1 MKHLLLCYSLSCS
14 HTSTLS
20 WRCGICNFSYLYFY
34 CNLYYRPVF
43 SWESKPK
50 LVESH
55 PSDQSEHKPMRTQ
68 SENMS
73 NKLPEV
79 QESAIAFCLASD
91 WLRRWDKFS
100 GPIKVQSTI
109 LESFFHF
116 VENCSIETRWCVL
129 HHEIQI
135 MFSLRLNICWTLLS
149 FSLSCMWSV
158 DCLLGS
164 WINNGLVHVLN

>member
-1 MKHLLLCYSLSCS
+1 MRKSEKPFSLMKHLWLCYSLSCS

-50 LVESH
+50 LVKSH

-79 QESAIAFCLASD
+79 Q
-91 WLRRWDKFS
+91 
-100 GPIKVQSTI
+100 STI
-109 LESFFHF
+109 LNYFCHF
-116 VENCSIETRWCVL
+116 VENCSTETRWCVL
-129 HHEIQI
+129 HHEIQFETKHI
-135 MFSLRLNICWTLLS
+135 LDLDVEFLAFLHVISRLPA
-149 FSLSCMWSV
+149 
-158 DCLLGS
+158 
-164 WINNGLVHVLN
+164 

>member
-1 MKHLLLCYSLSCS
+1 MKHLWLCYSLSCS

-50 LVESH
+50 LVKSH

-73 NKLPEV
+73 NKLPEL
-79 QESAIAFCLASD
+79 QKKE
-91 WLRRWDKFS
+91 DKTSFLDQS
-100 GPIKVQSTI
+100 KYKVQSWITSVTLLKI
-109 LESFFHF
+109 ALLKQDGVF
-116 VENCSIETRWCVL
+116 CT
-129 HHEIQI
+129 
-135 MFSLRLNICWTLLS
+135 MKFSLRLNIYWTLMLS

-158 DCLLGS
+158 DCLLRS
-164 WINNGLVHVLN
+164 LINNGLVHVLN